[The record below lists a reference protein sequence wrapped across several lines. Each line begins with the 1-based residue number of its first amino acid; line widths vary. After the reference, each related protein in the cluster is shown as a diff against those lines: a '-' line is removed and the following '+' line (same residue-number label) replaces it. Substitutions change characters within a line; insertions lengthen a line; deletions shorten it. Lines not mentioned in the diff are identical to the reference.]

1 MCQLSVCLVALLL
14 GYSAARL
21 AVSSVWPEW
30 KTQKYATR
38 FNASLS
44 LPSSLS
50 PAQSLLTSSTVA
62 GPKAALKSDFYT
74 RALK

>member
-21 AVSSVWPEW
+21 GVTSVWPEW

-38 FNASLS
+38 FNASL
-44 LPSSLS
+44 LPLSSSVS
-50 PAQSLLTSSTVA
+50 PYFVNCRWAKSSF
-62 GPKAALKSDFYT
+62 KK
-74 RALK
+74 

>member
-14 GYSAARL
+14 GYFAARL

-44 LPSSLS
+44 LSVFPHPSLQLSLS
-50 PAQSLLTSSTVA
+50 LLRQLSLGQKQL
-62 GPKAALKSDFYT
+62 
-74 RALK
+74 